1 MSPQE
6 EQGIETIASPSANGG
21 FHLRWSRIQ
30 KTVTIKDT
38 ATGLSGRA
46 SIGGTKAPET
56 TSKKTILSNCSGAA
70 APGQVL
76 AIMGPSGAGKTS
88 LMNVLAGRGTYQ
100 GGSLTI
106 NGHLMTKRRFKS
118 IAYVKQAD
126 IFFEHLTVADQLS
139 YTAMLRLPESMTKAE
154 KNQQVTAILNAL
166 RLTKVQHSPIM
177 LCSGGEKKRVNI
189 GTELVTNPSI
199 LLLDEPTSGLD
210 SSSAVS
216 LLQLLQSLSRE
227 ANRTI
232 VTSIHQ
238 PSSAVFRSFD
248 RLLMMSDGKVV
259 YFGSPVESLDY
270 LSRLDLACPPG
281 YNAAD
286 HWMDL
291 LVAPVDGSE
300 DLVKYKLQDAWDA
313 EALALEMDAAF
324 VDGDDAS
331 VSTEART
338 PKYNTS
344 WLTQYIVLTHRA
356 MKNSRSAI
364 FTPLNLIKSLA
375 LGIVAGLLYFQLDYV
390 EENINNIRSYYF
402 FTMTFWVFDSMF
414 GALMAF
420 PVERAIVT
428 QERAA
433 SSYHLSAYFMAK
445 TTADAPVRIC
455 LPLLYMTVSYWMM
468 AIRND
473 IVTFIASIGCTL
485 LSVMAGEAFGLLV
498 GASILDLQHAITTM
512 TVSML
517 FLMLLG
523 GFFVENIPSFVEWA
537 KYLSPFKYAFD
548 SSLQL
553 VVDRDL
559 PCDDSGVLDELC
571 NADGFAPVDEVLDFI
586 GVQGSLG
593 FNVGMLVVLI
603 ICCRFLAYLGLRM
616 TKTADR
622 A

>member
-1 MSPQE
+1 M
-6 EQGIETIASPSANGG
+6 
-21 FHLRWSRIQ
+21 
-30 KTVTIKDT
+30 
-38 ATGLSGRA
+38 
-46 SIGGTKAPET
+46 
-56 TSKKTILSNCSGAA
+56 
-70 APGQVL
+70 
-76 AIMGPSGAGKTS
+76 
-88 LMNVLAGRGTYQ
+88 
-100 GGSLTI
+100 
-106 NGHLMTKRRFKS
+106 
-118 IAYVKQAD
+118 
-126 IFFEHLTVADQLS
+126 
-139 YTAMLRLPESMTKAE
+139 
-154 KNQQVTAILNAL
+154 
-166 RLTKVQHSPIM
+166 
-177 LCSGGEKKRVNI
+177 
-189 GTELVTNPSI
+189 
-199 LLLDEPTSGLD
+199 
-210 SSSAVS
+210 S

-259 YFGSPVESLDY
+259 YFGSPVDSLDY
-270 LSRLDLACPPG
+270 LMRLDLACPLG

-291 LVAPVDGSE
+291 LVAPVDGSGNKE
-300 DLVKYKLQDAWDA
+300 QAKHKLQNAWDA
-313 EALALEMDAAF
+313 EAIAIEMDEAGIE
-324 VDGDDAS
+324 GDDVS
-331 VSTEART
+331 VATEART

-344 WLTQYIVLTHRA
+344 WLTQYFVLTHRA

-420 PVERAIVT
+420 PVERAIIT
-428 QERAA
+428 QERAS
-433 SSYHLSAYFMAK
+433 SSYNLSAYFMAK

-473 IVTFIASIGCTL
+473 FVTFIASIGCTL
-485 LSVMAGEAFGLLV
+485 LSVLAGEAFGLLV

-523 GFFVENIPSFVEWA
+523 GFFVENIPPFIEWA
-537 KYLSPFKYAFD
+537 KFLSPFKYAFD

-553 VVDRDL
+553 VVDRDI
-559 PCDDSGVLDELC
+559 PCDGSGVLDELC
-571 NADGFAPVDEVLDFI
+571 NEDGYAPVDKVLDFI

-616 TKTADR
+616 TKTTDR

>member
-1 MSPQE
+1 MQ
-6 EQGIETIASPSANGG
+6 
-21 FHLRWSRIQ
+21 
-30 KTVTIKDT
+30 
-38 ATGLSGRA
+38 
-46 SIGGTKAPET
+46 
-56 TSKKTILSNCSGAA
+56 
-70 APGQVL
+70 
-76 AIMGPSGAGKTS
+76 
-88 LMNVLAGRGTYQ
+88 
-100 GGSLTI
+100 
-106 NGHLMTKRRFKS
+106 
-118 IAYVKQAD
+118 
-126 IFFEHLTVADQLS
+126 
-139 YTAMLRLPESMTKAE
+139 
-154 KNQQVTAILNAL
+154 
-166 RLTKVQHSPIM
+166 
-177 LCSGGEKKRVNI
+177 
-189 GTELVTNPSI
+189 
-199 LLLDEPTSGLD
+199 D

-216 LLQLLQSLSRE
+216 LLQLLQSLARDG
-227 ANRTI
+227 NRTI

-259 YFGSPVESLDY
+259 YFGSPVDSLGY
-270 LSRLDLACPPG
+270 LTRLDLACPPG

-291 LVAPVDGSE
+291 LVAPVDGSDVNDKE
-300 DLVKYKLQDAWDA
+300 LAKHKLQNAWDA
-313 EALALEMDAAF
+313 DAIAMEMDAAF
-324 VDGDDAS
+324 VDGDDGS

-344 WLTQYIVLTHRA
+344 WLTQYFVLTHRA

-375 LGIVAGLLYFQLDYV
+375 LGVVSGLLYFQLDYT
-390 EENINNIRSYYF
+390 EENINDIRSYYF

-414 GALMAF
+414 SALMAF
-420 PVERAIVT
+420 PVERAIIT

-433 SSYHLSAYFMAK
+433 SSYNLSAYFMAK

-468 AIRND
+468 AIRSD
-473 IVTFIASIGCTL
+473 FVTFVASIGCTL
-485 LSVMAGEAFGLLV
+485 LSVLAGEAFGLLV

-523 GFFVENIPSFVEWA
+523 GFFVENIPPFIEWA
-537 KYLSPFKYAFD
+537 KFLSPFKYAFD

-559 PCDDSGVLDELC
+559 PCDGSEVLDELC
-571 NADGFAPVDEVLDFI
+571 DENGYAPVDKVLDFI

-603 ICCRFLAYLGLRM
+603 VCCRFLAYMGLRM
-616 TKTADR
+616 TKTTDR